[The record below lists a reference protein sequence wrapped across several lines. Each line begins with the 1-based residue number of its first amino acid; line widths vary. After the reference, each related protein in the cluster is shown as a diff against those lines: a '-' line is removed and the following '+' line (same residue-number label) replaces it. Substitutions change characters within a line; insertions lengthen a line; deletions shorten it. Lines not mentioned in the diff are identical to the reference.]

1 MARNGINNKLSIKT
15 MFKDHSFMCVYLG
28 ICKRSRCRVT
38 LCESARPTT
47 PRTEH
52 EVLVRMAVGKQAL
65 ARNTKLFFDFPFTSS
80 VTHRGCGS
88 QCVVWLLS
96 ENSIV
101 YQCTRFYIFVCVVWM
116 RIMLD

>member
-28 ICKRSRCRVT
+28 ICQRPRCRVT

-65 ARNTKLFFDFPFTSS
+65 ARIK
-80 VTHRGCGS
+80 
-88 QCVVWLLS
+88 
-96 ENSIV
+96 I
-101 YQCTRFYIFVCVVWM
+101 IF
-116 RIMLD
+116 

>member
-28 ICKRSRCRVT
+28 ICVGWCGCVT

-52 EVLVRMAVGKQAL
+52 EVLVRMAVGKQPL
-65 ARNTKLFFDFPFTSS
+65 ARNTKSNFLTFHS
-80 VTHRGCGS
+80 
-88 QCVVWLLS
+88 LL
-96 ENSIV
+96 
-101 YQCTRFYIFVCVVWM
+101 
-116 RIMLD
+116 L